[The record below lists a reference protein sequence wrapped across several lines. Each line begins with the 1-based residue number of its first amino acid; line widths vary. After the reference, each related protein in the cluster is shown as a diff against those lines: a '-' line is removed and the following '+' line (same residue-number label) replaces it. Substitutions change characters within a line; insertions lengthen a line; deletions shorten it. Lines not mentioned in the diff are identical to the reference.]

1 MTSILFRVISY
12 NRGESK
18 LIIRENYLK
27 KIRPFYDVDLIK
39 IITGILGC
47 GKTITFLQIMDEI
60 QAKGVDKE
68 NIIYLNFELK
78 KYSFLQNDNDLYQYI
93 KENMKNKKKYYIF
106 LDEIQNVV
114 KWELAINSL
123 KAEYNDKI
131 SIFITGSNSDLL
143 SSELATHIAGRYVS
157 FQIRPFTFE
166 EVCEFKKRK
175 DKNKYELESEF
186 EDYLLWGGMPQRLIF
201 KEVEEI
207 RVYLTDL
214 LNSIIIKDIIERFK
228 VKDSDLFNRILEY
241 IITTPSQIFSV
252 ESIQK
257 YFESE
262 NRKVTKN
269 TIYNYLDYLCK
280 TFLIQKVERYD
291 VRGKKILQGKFKY
304 YLTDL
309 GLGQIMN
316 TSKKVQLGAYLENVV
331 YNELIYRGYDVKIGT
346 PNKGEIDFIAEK
358 DGLKE
363 YYQVCLYVGEDEKII
378 DREFN
383 TYKNIKDN
391 YPKYV
396 ISMDKFDLSRD
407 GIIHKN
413 IIDWLLHK

>member
-1 MTSILFRVISY
+1 M
-12 NRGESK
+12 
-18 LIIRENYLK
+18 IIRENYLK

-39 IITGILGC
+39 VITGIRRC

-60 QAKGVDKE
+60 KEKGVPEE
-68 NIIYLNFELK
+68 NIIYINFELK
-78 KYSFLQNDNDLYQYI
+78 KYSFIKNDDDLYQYI
-93 KENMKNKKKYYIF
+93 KENMKNKKKYYLF
-106 LDEIQNVV
+106 LDEIQNVL
-114 KWELAINSL
+114 KWELTINSL

-157 FQIRPFTFE
+157 FQIHPFTFE
-166 EVCEFKKRK
+166 EVCEFKKIK
-175 DKNKYELESEF
+175 NKNKYELESEF
-186 EDYLLWGGMPQRLIF
+186 ENYLLWGGMPQRLIF
-201 KEVEEI
+201 KEKEEI
-207 RVYLTDL
+207 NAYFIDV
-214 LNSIIIKDIIERFK
+214 LNSIIKDVVERFKIKDI
-228 VKDSDLFNRILEY
+228 DLFNRILEY

-316 TSKKVQLGAYLENVV
+316 ASKRVQLGAYLENVV

-346 PNKGEIDFIAEK
+346 LPKGEIDFIAEK
-358 DGLKE
+358 DGAKE
-363 YYQVCLYVGEDEKII
+363 YYQVCLYVGDDEKII

-396 ISMDKFDLSRD
+396 ISMDKFDLSSE

-413 IIDWLLHK
+413 IIDWLLNK